1 MSIKVSVQ
9 GKGCVGCLREGKPI
23 MLSLDGKDSD
33 GVFKYLNAFLTNE
46 EVGQLIINLRN
57 IMLENEKENK
67 WQNIQ
72 E

>member
-1 MSIKVSVQ
+1 MSVKVSVH

-23 MLSLDGKDSD
+23 MISLDGKDSEGIYKFLD
-33 GVFKYLNAFLTNE
+33 AFLTNE
-46 EVGQLIINLRN
+46 EVEELIAELKNT
-57 IMLENEKENK
+57 MLENEKENK